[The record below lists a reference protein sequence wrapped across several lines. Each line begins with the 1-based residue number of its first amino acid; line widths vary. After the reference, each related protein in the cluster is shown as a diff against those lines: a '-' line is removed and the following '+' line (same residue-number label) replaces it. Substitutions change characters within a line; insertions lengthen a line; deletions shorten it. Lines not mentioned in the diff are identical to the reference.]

1 MKVSIGAKVV
11 DGPWGGGNLFVKN
24 LSNYLLK
31 YGHSVIYDLNDKE
44 IDIILLTDPR
54 KNSESSS
61 FTHKEIRKYKKK
73 INPNVKVVHRINECD
88 ERKNTKGLNKYYIKA
103 NLVADYTIFVSS
115 WLKDIYINSGYV
127 SHNDSV
133 ILAGADNSI
142 FNRSNLIDYL
152 PDKELKIVT
161 HHWSNNWNKGFNVY
175 EQLDNLLS
183 ESNFKENFKFTYI
196 GNLPKNFK
204 FQNSVTI
211 KPLQGD
217 ELAKELKSH
226 HVYLTASINEP
237 SGNHHIE
244 AAQCGL
250 PLLYINSGGIPEYCK
265 GYGVMFDEDN
275 FINKLFEIRDN
286 YNLLRE
292 NMNSYKNNSDK
303 MCQEFVKI
311 FNGLLI

>member
-204 FQNSVTI
+204 FRNSVTI